1 MAAIVQ
7 LQPGLYRWTASHPK
21 WQPGAEPGSP
31 GDWDPEVGC
40 VASAVDRGMVV
51 VDPQVPPDEAAF
63 WAQMDPLVA
72 AAGGHVWVLQT
83 IRWHGRSSARFVER
97 YDANRPPIMAAELDG
112 IKPLAFRE
120 ADETMLWLERPR
132 ALIPGDRLIGAA
144 GGGVRL
150 CPQSWLEYL
159 PDRLTLD
166 RLREL
171 LMPLLDLP
179 IELILVSHG
188 EPVLAGGQA
197 QLRAALSA

>member
-1 MAAIVQ
+1 VAAIEQ
-7 LQPGLYRWTASHPK
+7 LQPGLYRWTARHPE

-40 VASAVDRGMVV
+40 VAFAVDRGMVV
-51 VDPQVPPDEAAF
+51 VDPQVPSDEAAF
-63 WAQMDPLVA
+63 WTEMDRLVA
-72 AAGGHVWVLQT
+72 AAGGQVSVLQT
-83 IRWHGRSSARFVER
+83 IRWHDRSSARFVER
-97 YDANRPPIMAAELDG
+97 YDANRPPIMAAEVDG
-112 IKPLAFRE
+112 VKPLAFRA

-132 ALIPGDRLIGAA
+132 ALIPGDRLIGTA
-144 GGGVRL
+144 GGGVRM

-171 LMPLLDLP
+171 LLPLLDLP

-188 EPVLAGGQA
+188 EPVLADGRA
-197 QLRAALSA
+197 QLRAALAA